1 MGLEI
6 LVFGAP
12 ICRVGDPCNYAANL
26 EKMNQSGSQIIE
38 QLRKRGLIAQVSGDS
53 ELEEHLDQSRTLYC
67 GFDPTADSLHLG
79 HLVPLLVLK
88 RFQQAGHKPIALVGG
103 ATGMIGDPSFK
114 ADERKLNTP
123 DVIAGWAD
131 KIKGQVSQFIDFDC
145 GDNSAVVANNLDWT
159 AHMSALDFLRDVGK
173 HFSVNNMIAKESVKQ
188 RIDREGSGISF
199 TEFSYS
205 LLQGLDFAELN
216 RRHDCTLQVGGSDQ
230 WGNIVSG
237 IDLSRRQNK
246 SQCFALTVPLI
257 TKADG
262 TKFGKTEAGAVWLD
276 ANKTSPYSFYQF
288 WLNVAD
294 ADVYKFLHYFTFL
307 PLEEIDAVEVAD
319 AAAEGRP
326 QGQAVLAREATKL
339 VHGDEGLNAALRITE
354 ALFSGDPNALS
365 EQDFQQ
371 LRQDGLPS
379 SLLADGDLQ
388 DNPLTNLLTE
398 CGMAKAGREVKDAL
412 GRNSVFV
419 NGQPKGVKDNMNSGS
434 IFASEQALYG
444 RFFLVRL
451 GKKKYHIF
459 ERV

>member
-1 MGLEI
+1 MKQEGQQL
-6 LVFGAP
+6 
-12 ICRVGDPCNYAANL
+12 
-26 EKMNQSGSQIIE
+26 IE
-38 QLRKRGLIAQVSGDS
+38 QLRSRGLVAQISGYK
-53 ELEEHLDQSRTLYC
+53 ELVGHLDQPQTVYC

-88 RFQQAGHKPIALVGG
+88 RFQQAGHTPIALVGG

-145 GDNSAVVANNLDWT
+145 SDNTAIVVNNLDWT
-159 AHMSALDFLRDVGK
+159 AEMTALDFLRDVGK
-173 HFSVNNMIAKESVKQ
+173 HFSVNNMVAKESVKQ

-216 RRHDCTLQVGGSDQ
+216 RRYSCTLQVGGSDQ
-230 WGNIVSG
+230 WGNIVGG
-237 IDLSRRQNK
+237 IDLSRRQNQAK
-246 SQCFALTVPLI
+246 CFGLTVPLI

-276 ANKTSPYSFYQF
+276 PKKTSPYSFYQF

-294 ADVYKFLHYFTFL
+294 ADVYKFLRYFTFL
-307 PLEEIDAVEVAD
+307 PLSEIEAIEAAD
-319 AAAEGRP
+319 GAAEGRP
-326 QGQAVLAREATKL
+326 QAQRILAREATAL
-339 VHGDEGLNAALRITE
+339 VHGDQGLSAALRITE
-354 ALFSGDPNALS
+354 AMFSGDPNELS
-365 EQDFQQ
+365 EQDFEQ
-371 LRQDGLPS
+371 LSQDGLPFS
-379 SLLADGDLQ
+379 QLSDEDLVEK
-388 DNPLTNLLTE
+388 PLTNLLTD

-412 GRNSVFV
+412 GRNSVFI
-419 NGQPKGVKDNMNSGS
+419 NGVAKGAGDNMSAPES
-434 IFASEQALYG
+434 FCVAHALYG

-451 GKKKYHIF
+451 GKKKYHLF

>member
-1 MGLEI
+1 
-6 LVFGAP
+6 
-12 ICRVGDPCNYAANL
+12 
-26 EKMNQSGSQIIE
+26 MNQSGSQLIE

-53 ELEEHLDQSRTLYC
+53 DLEEHLDQSRTLYC

-159 AHMSALDFLRDVGK
+159 AQMSALDFLRDVGK
-173 HFSVNNMIAKESVKQ
+173 YFSVNNMIAKESVKQ

-276 ANKTSPYSFYQF
+276 ASKTSPYSFYQF
-288 WLNVAD
+288 WFNVAD

-307 PLEEIDAVEVAD
+307 PLGEIDAIEASD
-319 AAAEGRP
+319 TAAEGRP
-326 QGQAVLAREATKL
+326 QAQAALAREATKL

-379 SLLADGDLQ
+379 SLLADADLQ

-398 CGMAKAGREVKDAL
+398 CGLAKAGREVKDAL

-419 NGQPKGVKDNMNSGS
+419 NGQPRGVKDNMNSVS

>member
-1 MGLEI
+1 
-6 LVFGAP
+6 
-12 ICRVGDPCNYAANL
+12 
-26 EKMNQSGSQIIE
+26 MNQSGSQIIE

-159 AHMSALDFLRDVGK
+159 AQMSALDFLRDVGK

-307 PLEEIDAVEVAD
+307 PLEEIDAVEAAD

-326 QGQAVLAREATKL
+326 QAQAVLAREATKL

>member
-1 MGLEI
+1 
-6 LVFGAP
+6 
-12 ICRVGDPCNYAANL
+12 
-26 EKMNQSGSQIIE
+26 
-38 QLRKRGLIAQVSGDS
+38 
-53 ELEEHLDQSRTLYC
+53 
-67 GFDPTADSLHLG
+67 
-79 HLVPLLVLK
+79 
-88 RFQQAGHKPIALVGG
+88 
-103 ATGMIGDPSFK
+103 
-114 ADERKLNTP
+114 
-123 DVIAGWAD
+123 
-131 KIKGQVSQFIDFDC
+131 
-145 GDNSAVVANNLDWT
+145 
-159 AHMSALDFLRDVGK
+159 
-173 HFSVNNMIAKESVKQ
+173 
-188 RIDREGSGISF
+188 
-199 TEFSYS
+199 
-205 LLQGLDFAELN
+205 LQGLDFAELN

-307 PLEEIDAVEVAD
+307 PLEEIDAVEAAD

-326 QGQAVLAREATKL
+326 QAQAVLAREATKL

-379 SLLADGDLQ
+379 SLLADADLQ

-419 NGQPKGVKDNMNSGS
+419 NGQPKGIKDNMNSVS
-434 IFASEQALYG
+434 IFAAEQALYG

-451 GKKKYHIF
+451 GKKKYQIF
-459 ERV
+459 ERL